1 MYCER
6 NIKEQ
11 TSNIKHQKKNQSD
24 LQACKKAIVIT
35 VLKITEKFA

>member
-11 TSNIKHQKKNQSD
+11 SSNIKHQKKKSD
-24 LQACKKAIVIT
+24 LQACKKAIIIT
-35 VLKITEKFA
+35 VLKITKKFA